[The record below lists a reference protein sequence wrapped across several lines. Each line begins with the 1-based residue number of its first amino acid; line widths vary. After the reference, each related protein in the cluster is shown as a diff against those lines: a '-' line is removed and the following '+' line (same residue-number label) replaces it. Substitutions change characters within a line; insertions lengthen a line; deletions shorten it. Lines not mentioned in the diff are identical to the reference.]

1 MKRVLSFILALTMTL
16 TLCACG
22 SPASSEENTQ
32 ETTPE
37 TTEKTEE
44 EIVTEK
50 VNVICSIWYVGSTIG
65 GNELK
70 SSSGTITS
78 LEKESD
84 TEYIAHGILKVTD
97 VYGTVY
103 TNTIDCSVTSSDGG
117 ETWKSRALDF
127 KSETFKRA

>member
-1 MKRVLSFILALTMTL
+1 MKRIISFVLALTMIL

-22 SPASSEENTQ
+22 SPASSEENPQ

-37 TTEKTEE
+37 TAERTEE
-44 EIVTEK
+44 EIVTDK
-50 VNVICSIWYVGSTIG
+50 VNVICSIWYWGSTIG

-78 LEKESD
+78 LEKKSD

-103 TNTIDCSVTSSDGG
+103 TNTFDCSVTSSDGG
-117 ETWKSRALDF
+117 ETWTSRDLDL
-127 KSETFKRA
+127 KSETFKRE

>member
-1 MKRVLSFILALTMTL
+1 MKRIISFVLALTMIL

-22 SPASSEENTQ
+22 SPASSEENPQ
-32 ETTPE
+32 ETTSE
-37 TTEKTEE
+37 TAERTEE
-44 EIVTEK
+44 EIVTDK
-50 VNVICSIWYVGSTIG
+50 VNVICSIWYWGSTIG

-78 LEKESD
+78 LEKKSD

-103 TNTIDCSVTSSDGG
+103 TNTFDCSVTSSDGG
-117 ETWKSRALDF
+117 ETWTSRDLDL
-127 KSETFKRA
+127 KSETFKRE